1 MAKGSASLKKVTE
14 HITRLSMQVGAGERI
29 VVQGDPEPAV
39 KQVINSVEA
48 CRVKLGLATDTRLAP
63 RGSHASNGLA
73 EKAVD
78 TVRRNALTL
87 KAHVED
93 RIKAKIGGHCPI
105 FAWLL
110 RHTAFL
116 HNRFFVTGK
125 GAPPFEILHG
135 RQYKGKLIVF
145 GEQCIFHKPSKY
157 KGDVQW
163 HRGIWVGVNER
174 NGAHV
179 LLTNEGAFESRS
191 IRRLPGEEQWS
202 AEAVL
207 QAQGLP
213 WDYKGKLKRKKA
225 LCASA
230 RAPLLPD
237 NATLEELARAA
248 GKAAA
253 ETIVAATPNLR
264 RHDDEA
270 GSDPETSSVPS
281 MGVLRRA
288 VLEHNQ
294 KPEQFQSNPRE
305 HRQRKQKQFQ
315 FRPKREHKQRP
326 KQFQSNP
333 GEHRQRKQKQFQF
346 PGQVKA

>member
-1 MAKGSASLKKVTE
+1 
-14 HITRLSMQVGAGERI
+14 MQVGAGERI

-39 KQVINSVEA
+39 KQIINSVEA

-63 RGSHASNGLA
+63 RGSHASNGMA

-93 RIKAKIGGHCPI
+93 RIKAKVGGHCPI

-110 RHTAFL
+110 RHAAFL

-125 GAPPFEILHG
+125 GAPPFEILYG
-135 RQYKGKLIVF
+135 RQYKGKLIVS

-163 HRGIWVGVNER
+163 RRGIWVGVNER

-191 IRRLPGEEQWS
+191 IRRLQGEEQWS

-225 LCASA
+225 LYTSA
-230 RAPLLPD
+230 RVPLLPD

-264 RHDDEA
+264 GHDDEA

-281 MGVLRRA
+281 GGSSKSSSGSQSEARA
-288 VLEHNQ
+288 VPIQSNPREHRQRKQ
-294 KPEQFQSNPRE
+294 KQFQFHPNRDHKQRPKQFQSNPRE

-315 FRPKREHKQRP
+315 F
-326 KQFQSNP
+326 
-333 GEHRQRKQKQFQF
+333 